1 MSQELLNEVNRK
13 WTIFLMNLTYLFE
26 PLFSK
31 TFSSKLQQLT
41 SENLNPARN
50 LNLGWLLTRKPKCA
64 LEIASVEQYTEIDR
78 SRSMLVMKPPKLSTR
93 PREKA
98 GKAFFKDP
106 MSSSSGPVMWKVIQD
121 LNGTPDAN
129 TPNEAI
135 SHEGRTIT
143 DIKSKANIFIKHYT
157 WVNKLNMSH
166 PIAISTGNSG
176 NVSKH
181 HLLTMKDV
189 LHFNWVNYYLPSK
202 RWKVKE

>member
-1 MSQELLNEVNRK
+1 MTSHAQAKMRTRNRLRRTIHRNRQEQIDACHEATKVINEAKRKSWKNLL
-13 WTIFLMNLTYLFE
+13 
-26 PLFSK
+26 
-31 TFSSKLQQLT
+31 Q
-41 SENLNPARN
+41 
-50 LNLGWLLTRKPKCA
+50 
-64 LEIASVEQYTEIDR
+64 
-78 SRSMLVMKPPKLSTR
+78 
-93 PREKA
+93 
-98 GKAFFKDP
+98 DP
-106 MSSSSGPVMWKVIQD
+106 MSSSSGPVIWKVIQD

-143 DIKSKANIFIKHYT
+143 DIKSKANIFIKHYA

-202 RWKVKE
+202 R

>member
-1 MSQELLNEVNRK
+1 
-13 WTIFLMNLTYLFE
+13 
-26 PLFSK
+26 
-31 TFSSKLQQLT
+31 
-41 SENLNPARN
+41 
-50 LNLGWLLTRKPKCA
+50 
-64 LEIASVEQYTEIDR
+64 
-78 SRSMLVMKPPKLSTR
+78 
-93 PREKA
+93 
-98 GKAFFKDP
+98 
-106 MSSSSGPVMWKVIQD
+106 MSSSSGPVIWKVIQD
-121 LNGTPDAN
+121 LNGNPDAN

-143 DIKSKANIFIKHYT
+143 DIKSKANIFINHYA

-202 RWKVKE
+202 RWKVKEQLVLTTSPFISQVNRSFGTLALSLAHCPWIWRVATIIPLLRAWKFPSEVASFHPVSLT